1 MYGVCILYM
10 CLYSFAFSNK
20 TINHV
25 LKYYEISFIVHAL
38 SLPLFLTLL
47 SIIIKVV
54 NHVRRTE
61 KKVTGIRLQMALLC
75 NDSDKTIAVALLW
88 KLIH

>member
-1 MYGVCILYM
+1 MLCMCVVYAWCVYILYM

-38 SLPLFLTLL
+38 SLPFFSLL

-54 NHVRRTE
+54 NHVR
-61 KKVTGIRLQMALLC
+61 KTGK
-75 NDSDKTIAVALLW
+75 NSNTPTDGAVVQRQR
-88 KLIH
+88 